1 MRPASRKARLCKS
14 QKDSSSALRK
24 KELDEAPSE
33 HEVAHH
39 TCARLLKKGVE
50 CGNSKAPQPKEA
62 SAAKELSQETPGHNA
77 LINIRNSYSL
87 VKHHI
92 RGPF

>member
-1 MRPASRKARLCKS
+1 MQIAEKTAV
-14 QKDSSSALRK
+14 LRCTK
-24 KELDEAPSE
+24 RELDEAPSE

-62 SAAKELSQETPGHNA
+62 SAAKEPSQETPGHNA
-77 LINIRNSYSL
+77 LRNIRISYSL
-87 VKHHI
+87 AKHHI

>member
-1 MRPASRKARLCKS
+1 MQIAERQQFCVAEKGNWMKHRR
-14 QKDSSSALRK
+14 
-24 KELDEAPSE
+24 E

-39 TCARLLKKGVE
+39 TCIRLLKKSVE

-87 VKHHI
+87 AKHHI
-92 RGPF
+92 RDPF